1 MSTATLQAQIAAL
14 PEAAQVF
21 YFAARKKWHA
31 VDPAAAFIAYVE
43 GRTPSYCA
51 AQSRREAGAHWL
63 EHAYGD
69 TLPDA
74 PVYDDPAAV
83 LQARQ
88 RAAAELAAPGAEQR
102 LQDAGCT
109 DAWGTSRALAEREG
123 ITQRRAQ
130 QLAKRAIEAAKARQL
145 ELFTI
150 DGDEEGGE

>member
-14 PEAAQVF
+14 PEAVQVF
-21 YFAARKKWHA
+21 YFAARKKWHR
-31 VDPAAAFIAYVE
+31 VDPAAAFIAHAE
-43 GRTPSYCA
+43 GHTPSHCA
-51 AQSRREAGAHWL
+51 ARARRQGAAGWR
-63 EHAYGD
+63 EIGFD
-69 TLPDA
+69 EPPDA
-74 PVYDDPAAV
+74 TAYDDPAA
-83 LQARQ
+83 LLAAREQ
-88 RAAAELAAPGAEQR
+88 AAAELAAPGAEQR